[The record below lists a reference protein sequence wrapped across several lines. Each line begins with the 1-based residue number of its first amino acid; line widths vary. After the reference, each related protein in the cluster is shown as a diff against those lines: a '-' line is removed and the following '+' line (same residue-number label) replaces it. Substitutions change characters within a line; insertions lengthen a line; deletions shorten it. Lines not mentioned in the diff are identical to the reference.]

1 MEVAGTPTS
10 VKDDGFEDKVINV
23 FQEIGVEI
31 GQRDIQTSQ
40 RVKNNRTIVIISNRK
55 DYLQIL
61 RVKKQLKDLDRALF
75 HFPDSTKI
83 LVNESLCPYYK
94 GPWEQMQSYQE

>member
-23 FQEIGVEI
+23 YQEIGVEI

-40 RVKNNRTIVIISNRK
+40 RVKNNRTIVIFSNRK

-83 LVNESLCPYYK
+83 FVNESLRPYYK
-94 GPWEQMQSYQE
+94 GL